1 MTRFGSRPAWH
12 FRLGGR
18 RLGRVLGDLEA
29 EVMESVW
36 RRGSASIREVWEDVS
51 RKRERSF
58 NTVMTIMNRLT
69 AKGLLRLEDGRGSY
83 RYVPRI
89 ARDDFLARV
98 SRDVAQAL
106 VREFGDVAVAQFI
119 EVLGDVDPRRLAALE
134 ALVRRR
140 RRSRA

>member
-1 MTRFGSRPAWH
+1 MTRFGGRPAWH

-18 RLGRVLGDLEA
+18 RLARVLGDLEA
-29 EVMESVW
+29 EVMEIVW
-36 RRGSASIREVWEDVS
+36 RRGAASIREVWEEVS

-69 AKGLLRLEDGRGSY
+69 AKGLLRREDGRGSY

-98 SRDVAQAL
+98 SHDVAQAL
-106 VREFGDVAVAQFI
+106 VREFGEVAVAQFI

-140 RRSRA
+140 RRRRA